1 MANKDSGE
9 LRQTINRGALISAS
23 IVPAF
28 WYAHAAGFWW
38 FVAAG
43 APFLLYVMTLPFED
57 GKPTKEGE

>member
-1 MANKDSGE
+1 M
-9 LRQTINRGALISAS
+9 RQTINRGALIAAS

-57 GKPTKEGE
+57 GSKAKEGE

>member
-1 MANKDSGE
+1 M
-9 LRQTINRGALISAS
+9 RQTINRGALIAAS

-38 FVAAG
+38 FAAAG

-57 GKPTKEGE
+57 GEKAKEGE

>member
-1 MANKDSGE
+1 M
-9 LRQTINRGALISAS
+9 RQTINKGALIAAS

-43 APFLLYVMTLPFED
+43 APFLLYVATMTGED
-57 GKPTKEGE
+57 VKQAKEGE

>member
-1 MANKDSGE
+1 M
-9 LRQTINRGALISAS
+9 RQTINRVALLIAS

-57 GKPTKEGE
+57 GKKTEEDA